1 MIENTTY
8 IKRRPSQLVNV
19 GHFFVFLIFVPLQF
33 IPDKSLAVF
42 IPAGLLP
49 GTLEKYLLGLPVYLL
64 SAAFFLLC
72 YHLLKTRCICYEI
85 NPEELQYTSGIFH
98 RKHEYI
104 ELYRIKDF
112 QVDRPLLYRFFG
124 LGTLVVY
131 TSDKTT
137 PVFRLEAIR
146 KPEEVYTV
154 LRGLVELNRKE
165 KHVYE
170 ID

>member
-8 IKRRPSQLVNV
+8 VKCRPSQLVNLE
-19 GHFFVFLIFVPLQF
+19 HFLIVLLF
-33 IPDKSLAVF
+33 IPLVF
-42 IPAGLLP
+42 IPNETIREFLP
-49 GTLEKYLLGLPVYLL
+49 IELIPDDLELHILRLPVYLL
-64 SAAFFLLC
+64 TVVLLKLG
-72 YHLLKTRCICYEI
+72 YHILKTRCTRYEI
-85 NPEELQYTSGIFH
+85 NPEELQHCSGILY
-98 RKHEYI
+98 RKHGYI

-112 QVDRPLLYRFFG
+112 QVDRPLIYRFFD
-124 LGTLVVY
+124 LGNLIVY

-165 KHVYE
+165 KHVYK

>member
-8 IKRRPSQLVNV
+8 IKCRPSQLVNL
-19 GHFFVFLIFVPLQF
+19 GHFLIVLLF
-33 IPDKSLAVF
+33 IPLVF
-42 IPAGLLP
+42 IPNETISEFIPTELIP
-49 GTLEKYLLGLPVYLL
+49 GSLEIHFLQLPVYLL
-64 SAAFFLLC
+64 LATFIKLG
-72 YHLLKTRCICYEI
+72 YHMLKIRCTCYEI
-85 NPEELQYTSGIFH
+85 NPEELQHCSGILR
-98 RKHEYI
+98 RKHGYI

-112 QVDRPLLYRFFG
+112 QVDRPLIYRFFG
-124 LGTLVVY
+124 LGNLIVY

>member
-8 IKRRPSQLVNV
+8 IKCRPSQLINL
-19 GHFFVFLIFVPLQF
+19 GHFFVVLLLIPILFISNETVREFIPLEF
-33 IPDKSLAVF
+33 IPDNITVHILK
-42 IPAGLLP
+42 
-49 GTLEKYLLGLPVYLL
+49 LPVYLFM
-64 SAAFFLLC
+64 AALLNLG
-72 YHLLKTRCICYEI
+72 YHILKTRCICYEI
-85 NPEELQYTSGIFH
+85 TPEELQYCSGILR

-104 ELYRIKDF
+104 ELFRVKDF
-112 QVDRPLLYRFFG
+112 QVDRPLIYRFFG
-124 LGTLVVY
+124 LGNLVIY

-137 PVFRLEAIR
+137 PVFRLKAIR

>member
-8 IKRRPSQLVNV
+8 IKCRPSQLVNL
-19 GHFFVFLIFVPLQF
+19 GHFFVVLLLIPILFISNETVSQIIPVDF
-33 IPDKSLAVF
+33 IPDNIAAHILKF
-42 IPAGLLP
+42 
-49 GTLEKYLLGLPVYLL
+49 PVYLL
-64 SAAFFLLC
+64 TAALLKLG
-72 YHLLKTRCICYEI
+72 YHMLKTRCVRYEI
-85 NPEELQYTSGIFH
+85 NPEELQYTSGILR

-104 ELYRIKDF
+104 ELFRVKDF
-112 QVDRPLLYRFFG
+112 QVDRPLIYRFFG
-124 LGTLVVY
+124 LGNLIVY

>member
-8 IKRRPSQLVNV
+8 IKCRPSQLINL
-19 GHFFVFLIFVPLQF
+19 GHFFVVLLLMPILFISNETIREFIPLEF
-33 IPDKSLAVF
+33 IPDNIAVH
-42 IPAGLLP
+42 ILRLP
-49 GTLEKYLLGLPVYLL
+49 GYLLIAALL
-64 SAAFFLLC
+64 KLG
-72 YHLLKTRCICYEI
+72 YHILKTRCVHYEI
-85 NPEELQYTSGIFH
+85 TPEELQLCSGILR

-104 ELYRIKDF
+104 ELFRVKDF
-112 QVDRPLLYRFFG
+112 QVDRPLIYRFFG
-124 LGTLVVY
+124 LGNLVVY

>member
-8 IKRRPSQLVNV
+8 IKCRPSQLVNL
-19 GHFFVFLIFVPLQF
+19 GHFFVVLLLIPL
-33 IPDKSLAVF
+33 VF
-42 IPAGLLP
+42 ISNETVSEFLP
-49 GTLEKYLLGLPVYLL
+49 TELVPDNISVNILRLPVYLL
-64 SAAFFLLC
+64 TAV
-72 YHLLKTRCICYEI
+72 LLKLGYHVLKTLCIRYEI
-85 NPEELQYTSGIFH
+85 NPEELQYTSGILR

-104 ELYRIKDF
+104 ELFRVKDF
-112 QVDRPLLYRFFG
+112 QVDRPLIYRFFG
-124 LGTLVVY
+124 LGNLVVY

>member
-8 IKRRPSQLVNV
+8 INCRPSQLVNL
-19 GHFFVFLIFVPLQF
+19 GHFLMVLLFIPLIFIPNEIIIEF
-33 IPDKSLAVF
+33 IPSELVQDNLSVHILR
-42 IPAGLLP
+42 
-49 GTLEKYLLGLPVYLL
+49 LPVYL
-64 SAAFFLLC
+64 FTVV
-72 YHLLKTRCICYEI
+72 LLKLGYHVLKIRCTHYQI
-85 NPEELQYTSGIFH
+85 NPEELQYTSGILR
-98 RKHEYI
+98 RKYEYI

-112 QVDRPLLYRFFG
+112 QVDRPLIYRFFS
-124 LGTLVVY
+124 LGNLIVY

-137 PVFRLEAIR
+137 SVFRLEAIR
-146 KPEEVYTV
+146 KPEEVYTI

>member
-8 IKRRPSQLVNV
+8 IKCRPSQLVNL
-19 GHFFVFLIFVPLQF
+19 GHFLIVLLF
-33 IPDKSLAVF
+33 IPLVF
-42 IPAGLLP
+42 IPNEIINEFIPHELVSDKISVHIQRLP
-49 GTLEKYLLGLPVYLL
+49 IYL
-64 SAAFFLLC
+64 FITT
-72 YHLLKTRCICYEI
+72 LLKLGYHMLKIRCTCYEI
-85 NPEELQYTSGIFH
+85 NPEELQHCLGILH

-112 QVDRPLLYRFFG
+112 QVDRPLIYRFFG
-124 LGTLVVY
+124 LGNLIVY

>member
-8 IKRRPSQLVNV
+8 IKCRPSQLVNL
-19 GHFFVFLIFVPLQF
+19 GHFFPVLFFIPLLFISNETIREFIPFEF
-33 IPDKSLAVF
+33 IPDNIEIHL
-42 IPAGLLP
+42 IR
-49 GTLEKYLLGLPVYLL
+49 LPVYLL
-64 SAAFFLLC
+64 IAI
-72 YHLLKTRCICYEI
+72 LLKLGYHMLKIRCTCYEI
-85 NPEELQYTSGIFH
+85 NPEEIHHCTGILR
-98 RKHEYI
+98 RKHGYI

-112 QVDRPLLYRFFG
+112 QVDRPLIYRFFG
-124 LGTLVVY
+124 LGNLIVY

-137 PVFRLEAIR
+137 PIFRLEAIR

-165 KHVYE
+165 KHVFE

>member
-8 IKRRPSQLVNV
+8 IKCRPSQLVNL
-19 GHFFVFLIFVPLQF
+19 GHFLIVLLFIPLIFIPNETISEFLPTELILGNLEIHLIRLPLYLF
-33 IPDKSLAVF
+33 MAV
-42 IPAGLLP
+42 
-49 GTLEKYLLGLPVYLL
+49 
-64 SAAFFLLC
+64 
-72 YHLLKTRCICYEI
+72 LLKPGYHILKTCCICYEI
-85 NPEELQYTSGIFH
+85 NPEELQYTSGILH

-104 ELYRIKDF
+104 ELFRVKDF
-112 QVDRPLLYRFFG
+112 QVDRPLIYRFFG
-124 LGTLVVY
+124 LGNLVIY